1 MSKPRRNVVHATKVK
16 TEEPSIGGAT
26 SSLFTCFIC
35 LFKVICGVVM
45 MFGKGNEYQHD
56 IQMFS
61 EHKLVT
67 ESQSIMTGRDL

>member
-1 MSKPRRNVVHATKVK
+1 
-16 TEEPSIGGAT
+16 
-26 SSLFTCFIC
+26 
-35 LFKVICGVVM
+35 M

-67 ESQSIMTGRDL
+67 ESQSIVTGKDL